1 MKSKRSG
8 YLAKVTQGNKK
19 NPKVSPMPAP
29 AELQEEQKTDQHHEC
44 NGICS
49 IAWKPAT
56 AAR

>member
-19 NPKVSPMPAP
+19 TNKVSPMPAP
-29 AELQEEQKTDQHHEC
+29 AELQEEKTPEQHEC

-49 IAWKPAT
+49 IAWKPAA

>member
-1 MKSKRSG
+1 MKSKRTG
-8 YLAKVTQGNKK
+8 YLAKVTQGKKK

-29 AELQEEQKTDQHHEC
+29 AELKDDKQTEQHEC

-49 IAWKPAT
+49 IAWKPAA